1 MFSDFFN
8 LLLLSYIAPLF
19 LYQMF
24 KSLRYRLLFWLLAF
38 VISTASF
45 IIPLNHFINRKK
57 DKINTV
63 VNELNSLQVRLLK
76 LFQNSGNFL
85 FAETLNPVFFI
96 TGESKYLTERQSIS
110 EDIRKKTISLKKL
123 SSSQAFLL
131 DKEIDL
137 IISEFEN
144 YNVIFDSLVLL
155 VYKRGYRNFGLEGE
169 MIDYVNQ
176 LEKNAKVDEVLF
188 LQIRRNEK
196 DYFLRKEKYYYDNF
210 ERLTRGLLINVQRNH
225 SFSKEERQNTIELI
239 NDYRSTFASLINI
252 DNRIGLNDNSG
263 LKLKLN
269 LQADNIEKQFSEL
282 YGKARLT
289 QRNLLKELRIYYAV
303 FMTIAMFI
311 SVIISVII
319 SKYILSHL
327 EKLTRYISQITE
339 HNFDY
344 SEKLDLKKSASEITH
359 IYKEFRNMLSQLR
372 VWEKQTDKALKN
384 AGENEKR
391 YRELAD
397 MLPQS
402 IYETDELGNLTYVN
416 KAWYRH
422 FGYSKEDLNQGLNLI
437 ETVISESS
445 DDILGI
451 NRLENSNFVAIRKDG
466 SRFPASVY
474 SDNIIEGNKITGKRG
489 IIIDATQNNIYIHSL
504 KKETHKA
511 QTSDKLK
518 SSFLAN
524 MSHEI
529 RTPMNSIIGFSDLLA
544 SDEISESQ
552 KKDFIN
558 YIRSSGEMLLN
569 LIDDIIDIAKIEA
582 GELKINKKEMN
593 VDHLFSE
600 LFKTF
605 NEIKNKSGKSHI
617 NLVMKKDAEH
627 DLSLKTD
634 PFRLRQI
641 LTNLIGNAIKFT
653 DKGSVEFGFRIKNE
667 KEIEFFV
674 KDTGIGLSKEEL
686 GIVFERFKRTFISEE
701 KNIVGSGLGLA
712 ISKNLVELM
721 GGEMWLDS
729 KPGIGTT
736 FYFTLPYIKTAKV
749 LSSVIN
755 EDSICSFDWHDKTI
769 LIVEDDKQSY
779 HFLQEL
785 LKRTGVN
792 IKRASNGSEAID
804 ICRNDQSL
812 DIVLMD
818 IQMPK
823 MNGYDATR
831 EIKKIR
837 KDLPVIAQ
845 TAYAMAGDR
854 EKSIQAGCDD
864 YITKPLSIE
873 SLLPKINQFM
883 QISPKITTRKTNPKE
898 NLSSSFIQ
906 D

>member
-1 MFSDFFN
+1 
-8 LLLLSYIAPLF
+8 
-19 LYQMF
+19 MF

-45 IIPLNHFINRKK
+45 IIPLNHFINQKK

-63 VNELNSLQVRLLK
+63 VNELNLLQVKLLK
-76 LFQNSGNFL
+76 LFKNSDNFL
-85 FAETLNPVFFI
+85 FVETVNPVFFI
-96 TGESKYLTERQSIS
+96 TGQSQYLAERQSITN
-110 EDIRKKTISLKKL
+110 DIRKKTSTLKNM

-137 IISEFEN
+137 ISSEFEA
-144 YNVIFDSLVLL
+144 YNIIFDSLVLL

-176 LEKNAKVDEVLF
+176 LEKNSSIDEVLF

-196 DYFLRKEKYYYDNF
+196 DYFLRKEKYYHDNF
-210 ERLTRGLLINVQRNH
+210 DRLTKGLLKKVERNYH
-225 SFSKEERQNTIELI
+225 FSKSERQKTIDLI
-239 NDYRSTFASLINI
+239 NDYRSTFASLIDI
-252 DNRIGLNDNSG
+252 DDLIGLNDNSG
-263 LKLKLN
+263 LKLELN
-269 LQADNIEKQFSEL
+269 LQATSIEMQFSEL
-282 YGKARLT
+282 YGKARVN
-289 QRNLLKELRIYYAV
+289 QNNLLKELKIYYAV
-303 FMTIAMFI
+303 FMLIAMI
-311 SVIISVII
+311 IAVIISFII
-319 SKYILSHL
+319 SKYVLSHL
-327 EKLTRYISQITE
+327 EKLTRYISSLTE
-339 HNFDY
+339 HNFNY
-344 SEKLDLKKSASEITH
+344 VEKLDLKKPASEITH
-359 IYKEFRNMLSQLR
+359 IYKEFRNMVSQLR
-372 VWEKQTDKALKN
+372 VWERQTDKALKN
-384 AGENEKR
+384 AEENEKR

-402 IYETDELGNLTYVN
+402 IYETDELGNFTYVN
-416 KAWYRH
+416 KAWYHH
-422 FGYSKEDLNQGLNLI
+422 FGYSKEDLRQGLNLI
-437 ETVISESS
+437 ETVISESN
-445 DDILGI
+445 DDILGN
-451 NRLENSNFVAIRKDG
+451 NRLENSNFIAIRKDG

-474 SDNIIEGNKITGKRG
+474 SDNIIAGSKMIGKRG
-489 IIIDATQNNIYIHSL
+489 IIVDVTQHNIYIHSL
-504 KKETHKA
+504 KKETYKA

-529 RTPMNSIIGFSDLLA
+529 RTPMNSIIGFSNLLA
-544 SDEISESQ
+544 SDEVAETQ

-569 LIDDIIDIAKIEA
+569 LIDDIIDVAKIEA

-593 VDHLFSE
+593 VSDLFSE

-605 NEIKNKSGKSHI
+605 DEIKNKSGKGNI
-617 NLVMKKDAEH
+617 NLIMKKDAEH
-627 DLSLKTD
+627 DLSFKTD

-641 LTNLIGNAIKFT
+641 MTNLIGNAIKFT
-653 DKGSVEFGFRIKNE
+653 EKGSVEFGYRLKNE
-667 KEIEFFV
+667 KKIEFFI
-674 KDTGIGLSKEEL
+674 KDTGVGLTKEEL
-686 GIVFERFKRTFISEE
+686 GIVFERFKRTYHSEE
-701 KNIVGSGLGLA
+701 QNIVGSGLGLT

-729 KPGIGTT
+729 KSGSGTT

-749 LSSVIN
+749 FGAGID
-755 EDSICSFDWHDKTI
+755 EESITSFNWHDKNI
-769 LIVEDDKQSY
+769 LVVEDDKQSF
-779 HFLQEL
+779 HFLSEL
-785 LKRTGVN
+785 LKRTGAS
-792 IKRASNGSEAID
+792 IKRASNGSEAIE
-804 ICRNDQSL
+804 ICRHDQNL

-818 IQMPK
+818 IQLPK

-837 KDLPVIAQ
+837 KNLPVIAQ

-864 YITKPLSIE
+864 YITKPLNIE
-873 SLLPKINQFM
+873 SLLPKINQFL
-883 QISPKITTRKTNPKE
+883 SPTPKTKTYTTKHGE

>member
-1 MFSDFFN
+1 
-8 LLLLSYIAPLF
+8 
-19 LYQMF
+19 MF

-45 IIPLNHFINRKK
+45 IIPLNHFINQKK

-63 VNELNSLQVRLLK
+63 VNELNLLQVKLLK
-76 LFQNSGNFL
+76 LFKNSDNFL
-85 FAETLNPVFFI
+85 FAETVNPVFFI
-96 TGESKYLTERQSIS
+96 TGQSQYLAERQSITS
-110 EDIRKKTISLKKL
+110 DIRKKTSTLKNM
-123 SSSQAFLL
+123 SSSQSFLL

-137 IISEFEN
+137 ISNEFEA
-144 YNVIFDSLVLL
+144 YNLIFDSLVLL

-176 LEKNAKVDEVLF
+176 LEKNPGIDEVLF

-210 ERLTRGLLINVQRNH
+210 DRLTKGLLKKVERNH
-225 SFSKEERQNTIELI
+225 HFSKSERQKTIDLI
-239 NDYRSTFASLINI
+239 NDYRSTFASLIDI
-252 DNRIGLNDNSG
+252 DDKIGLNDNSG
-263 LKLKLN
+263 LKLGLN
-269 LQADNIEKQFSEL
+269 LQASQIGMQFSEL

-289 QRNLLKELRIYYAV
+289 QENLLKELKIYYAV
-303 FMTIAMFI
+303 FMLIAMIIAIVI
-311 SVIISVII
+311 SFII
-319 SKYILSHL
+319 SKYVFSHL
-327 EKLTRYISQITE
+327 EKLTRYISSLTE
-339 HNFDY
+339 HNFNY
-344 SEKLDLKKSASEITH
+344 VEKLDLKNSASEITH
-359 IYKEFRNMLSQLR
+359 IYKEFRNMVSQLR
-372 VWEKQTDKALKN
+372 VWERQTDKALKN
-384 AGENEKR
+384 AEENEKR

-402 IYETDELGNLTYVN
+402 IYETDGLGNFTYVN
-416 KAWYRH
+416 KAWYHH
-422 FGYSKEDLNQGLNLI
+422 FGYSAEDLKQGLNLI

-445 DDILGI
+445 DDILG
-451 NRLENSNFVAIRKDG
+451 NSRLENSNFIAIRKDG

-474 SDNIIEGNKITGKRG
+474 SDNIIAGAKIIGKRG
-489 IIIDATQNNIYIHSL
+489 IIVDATQHNIYIHSL
-504 KKETHKA
+504 KKETYKA

-529 RTPMNSIIGFSDLLA
+529 RTPMNSIIGFSNLLA
-544 SDEISESQ
+544 SDEVTETQ

-593 VDHLFSE
+593 VSDLFSE

-605 NEIKNKSGKSHI
+605 DEIKDKSGKS
-617 NLVMKKDAEH
+617 NLKLIMKKDAEH
-627 DLSLKTD
+627 DLSFKTD

-641 LTNLIGNAIKFT
+641 MTNLIGNAIKFT
-653 DKGSVEFGFRIKNE
+653 EKGSVEFGYCLRNE
-667 KEIEFFV
+667 KKIEFFI
-674 KDTGIGLSKEEL
+674 KDTGVGLTKEEL
-686 GIVFERFKRTFISEE
+686 GIVFERFKRTYHSEE

-729 KPGIGTT
+729 KPGEGTI

-749 LSSVIN
+749 VGSGID
-755 EDSICSFDWHDKTI
+755 EESITSFNWHDKTI
-769 LIVEDDKQSY
+769 LVVEDDKQSFN
-779 HFLQEL
+779 FLKEL
-785 LKRTGVN
+785 LKRTGAN
-792 IKRASNGSEAID
+792 IKRASNGIEAVE
-804 ICRNDQSL
+804 ICRHDKNL

-837 KDLPVIAQ
+837 KNLPVIAQ

-864 YITKPLSIE
+864 YITKPLNIE
-873 SLLPKINQFM
+873 SLLPKINQF
-883 QISPKITTRKTNPKE
+883 IGTTLKTKIFAARQGD

-906 D
+906 DNQQ

>member
-1 MFSDFFN
+1 
-8 LLLLSYIAPLF
+8 
-19 LYQMF
+19 MF

-45 IIPLNHFINRKK
+45 IIPLNHLINRKK

-63 VNELNSLQVRLLK
+63 VNELNLLQIKLLK
-76 LFQNSGNFL
+76 LFKNSDNFL
-85 FAETLNPVFFI
+85 FAETVNPVFFI
-96 TGESKYLTERQSIS
+96 TGESNYLAERQSIIS
-110 EDIRKKTISLKKL
+110 DIRKKTNSLKNL
-123 SSSQAFLL
+123 SSSQSFLL

-137 IISEFEN
+137 ISSEFEG

-176 LEKNAKVDEVLF
+176 LEKNPSIDEVLF

-210 ERLTRGLLINVQRNH
+210 DRLTKGLLKKVERNH
-225 SFSKEERQNTIELI
+225 SFSKSERQNTVDLI
-239 NDYRSTFASLINI
+239 NDYRSTFALLIDI
-252 DNRIGLNDNSG
+252 DNKIGLNDNSG
-263 LKLKLN
+263 LKLNLN

-289 QRNLLKELRIYYAV
+289 QSNLLKELRIYYAV
-303 FMTIAMFI
+303 FMVIAMI
-311 SVIISVII
+311 VAVIISFII
-319 SKYILSHL
+319 SKYIFSHL
-327 EKLTRYISQITE
+327 EKLTRYISQLTE
-339 HNFDY
+339 HNFNY
-344 SEKLDLKKSASEITH
+344 VEKLDLKKSASEITH

-372 VWEKQTDKALKN
+372 VWERQTDKALKN
-384 AGENEKR
+384 AEENEKR

-402 IYETDELGNLTYVN
+402 IYETDELGNFTYVN
-416 KAWYRH
+416 KAWYQH
-422 FGYSKEDLNQGLNLI
+422 FGYSGDDLMEGLNLI
-437 ETVISESS
+437 ETVISESN
-445 DDILGI
+445 DDILGNI
-451 NRLENSNFVAIRKDG
+451 RLENSNFVAIRKDG

-474 SDNIIEGNKITGKRG
+474 SDNIMAGNKIVGKRG
-489 IIIDATQNNIYIHSL
+489 IIIDATQHNIYIHSL
-504 KKETHKA
+504 KKETYKA

-529 RTPMNSIIGFSDLLA
+529 RTPMNSIIGFSNLLA
-544 SDEISESQ
+544 SDEISEEQ

-569 LIDDIIDIAKIEA
+569 LIDDIIDFAKIEA

-593 VDHLFSE
+593 VGDLFSE
-600 LFKTF
+600 LYRTF
-605 NEIKNKSGKSHI
+605 DEIKNKSGKSNI
-617 NLVMKKDAEH
+617 RLIMKKDPEY
-627 DLSLKTD
+627 DLSFKSD

-641 LTNLIGNAIKFT
+641 MTNLIGNAIKFT
-653 DKGSVEFGFRIKNE
+653 DKGSVEFGYRLKNE
-667 KEIEFFV
+667 KELEFFV
-674 KDTGIGLSKEEL
+674 KDTGIGLTKEEL
-686 GIVFERFKRTFISEE
+686 GIIFERFKRTYHSEE

-712 ISKNLVELM
+712 ISKNLVQLM

-729 KPGIGTT
+729 YPGTGTT

-749 LSSVIN
+749 FNSVID
-755 EDSICSFDWHDKTI
+755 EESIQYFDWHDKTI
-769 LIVEDDKQSY
+769 LVVEDDKQSY
-779 HFLQEL
+779 HFLREL
-785 LKRTGVN
+785 LKRTGAN
-792 IKRASNGSEAID
+792 IKRAANGFEAIET
-804 ICRNDQSL
+804 CRNDLSIDL
-812 DIVLMD
+812 VLMD

-837 KDLPVIAQ
+837 KELPVIAQ

-864 YITKPLSIE
+864 YITKPLNIE
-873 SLLPKINQFM
+873 SLLPKINQF
-883 QISPKITTRKTNPKE
+883 IHPVPKTKIHTTKKGE
-898 NLSSSFIQ
+898 NLSSSFIKE
-906 D
+906 

>member
-1 MFSDFFN
+1 
-8 LLLLSYIAPLF
+8 
-19 LYQMF
+19 MF

-45 IIPLNHFINRKK
+45 IIPINYFINQKK

-63 VNELNSLQVRLLK
+63 VNGLNSLQVQLLR
-76 LFQNSGNFL
+76 LFQNSDNFL
-85 FAETLNPVFFI
+85 FAETVNPVFFI
-96 TGESKYLTERQSIS
+96 TGESKYLTERQSINN
-110 EDIRKKTISLKKL
+110 DIRKRINTLKKL
-123 SSSQAFLL
+123 GSSQSFLL
-131 DKEIDL
+131 DKKIDL
-137 IISEFEN
+137 ITSEFEN
-144 YNVIFDSLVLL
+144 YNIIFDSLVML

-176 LEKNAKVDEVLF
+176 LEKKSIIDEVLF

-210 ERLTRGLLINVQRNH
+210 ERLTRGLLKKIQRNH
-225 SFSKEERQNTIELI
+225 SFSKAERQNTTNLV
-239 NDYRSTFASLINI
+239 NDYRSSFASLINI
-252 DNRIGLNDNSG
+252 DNKIGLNDNSG

-269 LQADNIEKQFSEL
+269 HQSDNINNQFSDL
-282 YGKARLT
+282 YGKARLD

-303 FMTIAMFI
+303 FMLTAMII
-311 SVIISVII
+311 SVIISFII

-339 HNFDY
+339 HNFNY
-344 SEKLDLKKSASEITH
+344 EEKLDLKKSASEITH

-372 VWEKQTDKALKN
+372 IWEKQTHKALKN

-402 IYETDELGNLTYVN
+402 IYETDELGNFTYVN

-422 FGYSKEDLNQGLNLI
+422 FGYSKEDLIQGLNLI
-437 ETVISESS
+437 ETVISESN
-445 DDILGI
+445 DNILGI
-451 NRLENSNFVAIRKDG
+451 NRLEDSSFIAIRKDG
-466 SRFPASVY
+466 SRFPASVF
-474 SDNIIEGNKITGKRG
+474 SDNIIAEGKIIGKRG
-489 IIIDATQNNIYIHSL
+489 IIIDSTQHNIYIHSL
-504 KKETHKA
+504 QKETHKA

-529 RTPMNSIIGFSDLLA
+529 RTPMNSIIGFSNLLA
-544 SDEISESQ
+544 SDEIPESQ
-552 KKDFIN
+552 KNDFIN

-593 VDHLFSE
+593 VDKLFSE

-605 NEIKNKSGKSHI
+605 DAILNKSGKSHI
-617 NLVMKKDAEH
+617 HLIINKDAED
-627 DLSLKTD
+627 DLSFKTD

-641 LTNLIGNAIKFT
+641 MTNLIGNAIKFT
-653 DKGSVEFGFRIKNE
+653 DNGSVEFGYHLKNE

-674 KDTGIGLSKEEL
+674 KDTGIGLSKEEI
-686 GIVFERFKRTFISEE
+686 GIIFERFKRAYFSDE

-736 FYFTLPYIKTAKV
+736 FYFTLPYIKTAKI
-749 LSSVIN
+749 LSSGIN
-755 EDSICSFDWHDKTI
+755 EESICSFDWKDKTI
-769 LIVEDDKQSY
+769 LIVEDDQQSY
-779 HFLQEL
+779 YFLQEL
-785 LKRTGVN
+785 LKRTGIN
-792 IKRASNGSEAID
+792 IKRASNGVEAID

-837 KDLPVIAQ
+837 KELPVIAQ
-845 TAYAMAGDR
+845 TAYAMAGDK

-873 SLLPKINQFM
+873 ELLPKINQFLKA
-883 QISPKITTRKTNPKE
+883 IPKITALT
-898 NLSSSFIQ
+898 S
-906 D
+906 

>member
-1 MFSDFFN
+1 
-8 LLLLSYIAPLF
+8 
-19 LYQMF
+19 MF

-45 IIPLNHFINRKK
+45 IIPLNHLINRKK

-63 VNELNSLQVRLLK
+63 VNELNLLQIKLLK
-76 LFQNSGNFL
+76 LFKNSDNFL
-85 FAETLNPVFFI
+85 FAETVNPVFFI
-96 TGESKYLTERQSIS
+96 TGESNYLAERQSIIS
-110 EDIRKKTISLKKL
+110 DIRKKTNSLKNL
-123 SSSQAFLL
+123 SSSQSFLL

-137 IISEFEN
+137 ISSEFEG

-176 LEKNAKVDEVLF
+176 LEKNPSIDEVLF

-210 ERLTRGLLINVQRNH
+210 DRLTKGLLKKVERNH
-225 SFSKEERQNTIELI
+225 SFSKSERQNTVDLI
-239 NDYRSTFASLINI
+239 NDYRSTFALLIDI
-252 DNRIGLNDNSG
+252 DNKIGLNDNSG
-263 LKLKLN
+263 LKLNLN

-289 QRNLLKELRIYYAV
+289 QSNLLKELRIYYAV
-303 FMTIAMFI
+303 FMVIAMI
-311 SVIISVII
+311 VAVIISFII
-319 SKYILSHL
+319 SKYIFSHL
-327 EKLTRYISQITE
+327 EKLTRYISQLTE
-339 HNFDY
+339 HNFNY
-344 SEKLDLKKSASEITH
+344 VEKLDLKKSASEITH

-372 VWEKQTDKALKN
+372 VWERQTDKALKN
-384 AGENEKR
+384 AEENEKR

-402 IYETDELGNLTYVN
+402 INETDELGNFTYVN
-416 KAWYRH
+416 KAWYQH
-422 FGYSKEDLNQGLNLI
+422 FGYSGDDLMEGLNLI
-437 ETVISESS
+437 ETVISESN
-445 DDILGI
+445 DDILGNI
-451 NRLENSNFVAIRKDG
+451 RLENSNFVAIRKDG

-474 SDNIIEGNKITGKRG
+474 SDNIMAGNKIVGKRG
-489 IIIDATQNNIYIHSL
+489 IIIDATQHNIYIHSL
-504 KKETHKA
+504 KKETYKA

-529 RTPMNSIIGFSDLLA
+529 RTPMNSIIGFSNLLA
-544 SDEISESQ
+544 SDEISEEQ

-569 LIDDIIDIAKIEA
+569 LIDDIIDFAKIEA

-593 VDHLFSE
+593 VGDLFSE
-600 LFKTF
+600 LYRTF
-605 NEIKNKSGKSHI
+605 DEIKNKSGKSNI
-617 NLVMKKDAEH
+617 RLIMKKDPEY
-627 DLSLKTD
+627 DLSFKSD

-641 LTNLIGNAIKFT
+641 MTNLIGNAIKFT
-653 DKGSVEFGFRIKNE
+653 DKGSVEFGYRLKNE
-667 KEIEFFV
+667 KELEFFV
-674 KDTGIGLSKEEL
+674 KDTGIGLTKEEL
-686 GIVFERFKRTFISEE
+686 GIIFERFKRTYHSEE

-712 ISKNLVELM
+712 ISKNLVQLM

-729 KPGIGTT
+729 YPGTGTT

-749 LSSVIN
+749 FNSVID
-755 EDSICSFDWHDKTI
+755 EESIQYFDWHDKTI
-769 LIVEDDKQSY
+769 LVVEDDKQSY
-779 HFLQEL
+779 HFLREL
-785 LKRTGVN
+785 LKRTGAN
-792 IKRASNGSEAID
+792 IKRAANGFEAIET
-804 ICRNDQSL
+804 CRNDLSIDL
-812 DIVLMD
+812 VLMD

-837 KDLPVIAQ
+837 KELPVIAQ

-864 YITKPLSIE
+864 YITKPLNIE
-873 SLLPKINQFM
+873 SLLPKINQF
-883 QISPKITTRKTNPKE
+883 IHPVPKTKIHTTKKGE
-898 NLSSSFIQ
+898 NLSSSFIKE
-906 D
+906 

>member
-1 MFSDFFN
+1 
-8 LLLLSYIAPLF
+8 
-19 LYQMF
+19 MF

-45 IIPLNHFINRKK
+45 IIPLNHLINRKK

-63 VNELNSLQVRLLK
+63 VNELNLLQIKLLK
-76 LFQNSGNFL
+76 LFKNSDNFL
-85 FAETLNPVFFI
+85 FAETVNPVFFI
-96 TGESKYLTERQSIS
+96 TGESNYLAERQSIIS
-110 EDIRKKTISLKKL
+110 DIRKKTNSLKNL
-123 SSSQAFLL
+123 SSSQSFLL

-137 IISEFEN
+137 ISSEFEG

-176 LEKNAKVDEVLF
+176 LEKNSSIDEVLF

-210 ERLTRGLLINVQRNH
+210 DRLTKGLLKKVERNH
-225 SFSKEERQNTIELI
+225 SFSKSERQNTVDLI
-239 NDYRSTFASLINI
+239 NDYRSTFALLIDI
-252 DNRIGLNDNSG
+252 DNKIGLNDNSG
-263 LKLKLN
+263 LKLNLN

-289 QRNLLKELRIYYAV
+289 QSNLLKELRIYYAV
-303 FMTIAMFI
+303 FMVIAMI
-311 SVIISVII
+311 VAVIISFII
-319 SKYILSHL
+319 SKYIFSHL
-327 EKLTRYISQITE
+327 EKLTRYISQLTE
-339 HNFDY
+339 HNFNY
-344 SEKLDLKKSASEITH
+344 VEKLDLKKSASEITH

-372 VWEKQTDKALKN
+372 VWERQTDKALKN
-384 AGENEKR
+384 AEENEKR

-402 IYETDELGNLTYVN
+402 IYETDELGNFTYVN
-416 KAWYRH
+416 KAWYQH
-422 FGYSKEDLNQGLNLI
+422 FGYSGDDLMEGLNLI
-437 ETVISESS
+437 ETVISESN
-445 DDILGI
+445 DDILGNI
-451 NRLENSNFVAIRKDG
+451 RLENSNFVAIRKDG

-474 SDNIIEGNKITGKRG
+474 SDNIMAGNKIVGKRG
-489 IIIDATQNNIYIHSL
+489 IIIDATQHNIYIHSL
-504 KKETHKA
+504 KKETYKA

-529 RTPMNSIIGFSDLLA
+529 RTPMNSIIGFSNLLA
-544 SDEISESQ
+544 SDEISEEQ

-569 LIDDIIDIAKIEA
+569 LIDDIIDFAKIEA

-593 VDHLFSE
+593 VGDLFSE
-600 LFKTF
+600 LYRTF
-605 NEIKNKSGKSHI
+605 DEIKNKSGKSNI
-617 NLVMKKDAEH
+617 RLIMKKDPEY
-627 DLSLKTD
+627 DLSFKSD

-641 LTNLIGNAIKFT
+641 MTNLIGNAIKFT
-653 DKGSVEFGFRIKNE
+653 DKGSVEFGYRLKNE
-667 KEIEFFV
+667 KELEFFV
-674 KDTGIGLSKEEL
+674 KDTGIGLTKEEL
-686 GIVFERFKRTFISEE
+686 GIIFERFKRTYHSEE

-712 ISKNLVELM
+712 ISKNLVQLM

-729 KPGIGTT
+729 YPGTGTT

-749 LSSVIN
+749 FNSVID
-755 EDSICSFDWHDKTI
+755 EESIQYFDWHDKTI
-769 LIVEDDKQSY
+769 LVVEDDKQSY
-779 HFLQEL
+779 HFLREL
-785 LKRTGVN
+785 LKRTGAN
-792 IKRASNGSEAID
+792 IKRAANGFEAIET
-804 ICRNDQSL
+804 CRNDLSIDL
-812 DIVLMD
+812 VLMD

-837 KDLPVIAQ
+837 KELPVIAQ

-864 YITKPLSIE
+864 YITKPLNIE
-873 SLLPKINQFM
+873 SLLPKINQF
-883 QISPKITTRKTNPKE
+883 IHPVPKTKIHTTKKGE
-898 NLSSSFIQ
+898 NLSSSFIKE
-906 D
+906 

>member
-1 MFSDFFN
+1 
-8 LLLLSYIAPLF
+8 
-19 LYQMF
+19 MF
-24 KSLRYRLLFWLLAF
+24 KSLRYRVLLWLLAF
-38 VISTASF
+38 VFSTASF
-45 IIPLNHFINRKK
+45 IIPLNYFINQKK

-63 VNELNSLQVRLLK
+63 VNELNSLQIKLLK
-76 LFQNSGNFL
+76 LFQNSDNFL
-85 FAETLNPVFFI
+85 FAETVNPVFFI
-96 TGESKYLTERQSIS
+96 TGESKYLTERQIIS
-110 EDIRKKTISLKKL
+110 ENIRKKASSIKKL
-123 SSSQAFLL
+123 STSQSFLL
-131 DKEIDL
+131 GKEIDS
-137 IISEFEN
+137 ITGEFER
-144 YNVIFDSLVLL
+144 YNMIFDSLVLL
-155 VYKRGYRNFGLEGE
+155 VYKKGYRNFGLEGE

-176 LEKNAKVDEVLF
+176 LERNPRIDEVLF

-196 DYFLRKEKYYYDNF
+196 DYFLRKENYYYDNF
-210 ERLTRGLLINVQRNH
+210 ERLIAGLLKKVQRDR
-225 SFSKEERQNTIELI
+225 SFSKAEKQNTIDLI
-239 NDYRSTFASLINI
+239 NDYRSVFASLINI
-252 DNRIGLNDNSG
+252 DKIIGLTDNSG
-263 LKLKLN
+263 LRFKLN
-269 LQADNIEKQFSEL
+269 QQTDNIENLLSDL
-282 YGKARLT
+282 HGKARLN
-289 QRNLLKELRIYYAV
+289 QRNLLKELNIYYAV
-303 FMTIAMFI
+303 FMIIAL
-311 SVIISVII
+311 IISIIISFII

-339 HNFDY
+339 HNFNY

-384 AGENEKR
+384 AEENEKR

-402 IYETDELGNLTYVN
+402 IYETDELGNFTYVN

-422 FGYSKEDLNQGLNLI
+422 FGYSKEDLSQGLNLI

-445 DDILGI
+445 DDILGN

-474 SDNIIEGNKITGKRG
+474 SDNIIIDSKIAGKRG

-504 KKETHKA
+504 KKETYKA
-511 QTSDKLK
+511 QTSDRLK
-518 SSFLAN
+518 SSFIAN

-529 RTPMNSIIGFSDLLA
+529 RTPMNSIIGFSNLLA

-552 KKDFIN
+552 KKEFIN
-558 YIRSSGEMLLN
+558 YIHTSGEMLLN

-593 VDHLFSE
+593 VDALFSE
-600 LFKTF
+600 LHNTF
-605 NEIKNKSGKSHI
+605 NTTKNKSGKSHI
-617 NLVMKKDAEH
+617 NLLVTKDAEQN
-627 DLSLKTD
+627 LSFKTD
-634 PFRLRQI
+634 PFRLRQVMI
-641 LTNLIGNAIKFT
+641 NLIGNAIKFT
-653 DKGSVEFGFRIKNE
+653 DNGSVEFGYRLKNE

-674 KDTGIGLSKEEL
+674 KDTGIGLTKEEL
-686 GIVFERFKRTFISEE
+686 GIVFERFKRTYDSEE

-736 FYFTLPYIKTAKV
+736 FYFTLPYIKTIKI
-749 LSSVIN
+749 LQSTVI
-755 EDSICSFDWHDKTI
+755 EESINSYNWHNKTI

-779 HFLQEL
+779 YFLQEL
-785 LKRTGVN
+785 LKRTGG
-792 IKRASNGSEAID
+792 IIRRASNGFEAID
-804 ICRNDQSL
+804 ICRNDKSL

-818 IQMPK
+818 IQLPK

-854 EKSIQAGCDD
+854 EKSIEAGCND
-864 YITKPLSIE
+864 YITKPLNIE
-873 SLLPKINQFM
+873 TLLPKINQFLN
-883 QISPKITTRKTNPKE
+883 ITSKKTAESSEEGK
-898 NLSSSFIQ
+898 NLLSSFIK